1 MSTGDAIRM
10 PAPIEGI
17 ITEVEP
23 AKDGRPPLL
32 MLTVPER
39 EIDPEK
45 RRLIEELGRLGRSP
59 RRPALIEAGLRRG
72 GAAAFDEAERIARG
86 RGR

>member
-32 MLTVPER
+32 MLTVP
-39 EIDPEK
+39 
-45 RRLIEELGRLGRSP
+45 GP
-59 RRPALIEAGLRRG
+59 R
-72 GAAAFDEAERIARG
+72 
-86 RGR
+86 